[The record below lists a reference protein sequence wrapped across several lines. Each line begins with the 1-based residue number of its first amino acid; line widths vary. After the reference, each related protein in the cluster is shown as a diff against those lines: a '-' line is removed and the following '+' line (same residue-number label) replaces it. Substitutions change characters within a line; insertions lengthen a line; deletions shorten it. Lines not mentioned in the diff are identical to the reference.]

1 MQDEESTATGKKRG
15 LNAGVKMGNDKGAMK
30 REWKRQKGEV
40 NLEALPGFI
49 GEKENY
55 MSETERSKIKF
66 WR

>member
-1 MQDEESTATGKKRG
+1 
-15 LNAGVKMGNDKGAMK
+15 MGNDKGAMK